1 MVGLKSRGRPPI
13 KMAES
18 VKDVVNFKD
27 PYAREIMDVTK
38 PISDDLVGAI
48 LAQSVMT
55 WEGRNPAPAL
65 DEDGNFQGTDM
76 DLFSFL
82 VPLAHRNAV
91 IEIPRYRNRRK
102 IVVKETERKI
112 GTNQFG
118 KITGLVS
125 NKDVLSFSVR
135 LWDMTIAK
143 ENKETGEESIGAHRA
158 YMIVDCDGHW
168 YDGWDKIVFNP
179 TAPEN
184 KFLTEKELWT
194 GNTVYFKFYVHP
206 NRWQSVFSAQH
217 LLKLLLIERI
227 DSEAKFYRGEM
238 KRLEEKGFSLPEGVK
253 PAYEPAVYEGT
264 TAKIQVHTIEFE
276 LDYPGFSGVYVSVPD
291 SQKGLVDAYQRQKY
305 LTYTLK
311 PQVRFVVRA
320 NETAYFYYGLEGFE
334 NKVAPWMEGRK
345 WVSGYRTPKGRV
357 DWNFMRLGPEMALR
371 YRTKLVTQQVSAE

>member
-1 MVGLKSRGRPPI
+1 MAIGLKFRGRPPI

-38 PISDDLVGAI
+38 PVSDELVGAI

-65 DEDGNFQGTDM
+65 DEDGNFQGTDL

-82 VPLAHRNAV
+82 VPLADRNAV

-102 IVVKETERKI
+102 VMVKESERKI

-143 ENKETGEESIGAHRA
+143 ADKETGEETIGAHRA
-158 YMIVDCDGHW
+158 YMIVDCDGYW
-168 YDGWDKIVFNP
+168 YDGWDKIVFKP

-184 KFLTEKELWT
+184 AFLSDKKLWT
-194 GNTVYFKFYVHP
+194 DNTVYFKFYVHP
-206 NRWQSVFSAQH
+206 NRWQSVYSAQH
-217 LLKLLLIERI
+217 LLKLLLVERI
-227 DSEAKFYRGEM
+227 DTEARFYKSEM

-253 PAYEPAVYEGT
+253 PAYEPSSYEGAT
-264 TAKIQVHTIEFE
+264 EKIHVDTIEFE
-276 LDYPGFSGVYVSVPD
+276 LDYPEFSGSFVPVSD
-291 SQKGLVDAYQRQKY
+291 SQEGLVHAYQRQKY
-305 LTYTLK
+305 LTYTVK
-311 PQVRFVVRA
+311 PQVRFAVRA
-320 NETAYFYYGLEGFE
+320 NEAAFLYYGGL
-334 NKVAPWMEGRK
+334 NKVASWMEGRK
-345 WVSGYRTPKGRV
+345 WVAGYRTPKGRV
-357 DWNFMRLGPEMALR
+357 DWNLMRLGLEMAIR
-371 YRTKLVTQQVSAE
+371 YRTKVVSQQVSAE